1 MTSTTSPYYHQPYNN
16 YHVDDCPRFYPRST
30 LPDEIFD
37 DNDQIPTVHQ
47 FEDIINSYL
56 NTLSPKKRDK
66 ALVDQQ
72 RYAQIQH
79 VLRDPRN
86 TSIST
91 AQFRF
96 WVKKMFQ
103 FQIGTCDVVCHDNKP
118 VATKEHIY
126 DILVKAH
133 REAHHGGRDKTS
145 AIVRKRYSWIP
156 KELVARFVRHCPFC
170 IIRRNS
176 GPAATKVSSPPQF
189 TRHAYSFDSG
199 ITTIYTPSPF
209 KEDIDMSSGPSTSV
223 CGYEISG
230 NYVCLS
236 SSPSPKKSCF
246 CPMYDQEDHGFL
258 DCSSF
263 SNPINKQHCDS
274 MHSFTQASHASI
286 IYTQNNN
293 YSLNDYYCSDA
304 FEAVD
309 QNAVAAAAATAVFMR
324 PSAISSTDL
333 LSHRYTYDATCS
345 SMASSNCS
353 TNQFLSPIHMSENS
367 LQVDI

>member
-145 AIVRKRYSWIP
+145 AIVRQASYFIKRSTV
-156 KELVARFVRHCPFC
+156 L
-170 IIRRNS
+170 
-176 GPAATKVSSPPQF
+176 
-189 TRHAYSFDSG
+189 
-199 ITTIYTPSPF
+199 ITTF
-209 KEDIDMSSGPSTSV
+209 
-223 CGYEISG
+223 
-230 NYVCLS
+230 
-236 SSPSPKKSCF
+236 
-246 CPMYDQEDHGFL
+246 FL
-258 DCSSF
+258 
-263 SNPINKQHCDS
+263 
-274 MHSFTQASHASI
+274 
-286 IYTQNNN
+286 
-293 YSLNDYYCSDA
+293 
-304 FEAVD
+304 
-309 QNAVAAAAATAVFMR
+309 
-324 PSAISSTDL
+324 
-333 LSHRYTYDATCS
+333 
-345 SMASSNCS
+345 
-353 TNQFLSPIHMSENS
+353 
-367 LQVDI
+367 